1 MRVTLRPMAIS
12 STLQARSGNS
22 CELCSASDTELFAY
36 AVPPRKADADENV
49 VVLCATCHAAV
60 QAGDYE
66 DADHWRALEGSIWS
80 AEPAVQ
86 ALSHKILA
94 KLAAT
99 HSWAADTLESVSLD
113 ETVLEWA
120 NAEATAAGDQV
131 VHKDAYGAVLEAGD
145 TILLTQNLNVKGTNF
160 TAPKGTLVKKI
171 RLVPDNAE
179 QIEGKI
185 NGDTIVILTK
195 YVKKQG

>member
-1 MRVTLRPMAIS
+1 MAIS
-12 STLQARSGNS
+12 SLLQERSNNI
-22 CELCSASDTELFAY
+22 CELCGTGDSELFSY

-49 VVLCATCHAAV
+49 VVLCDVCRSAVEAADFSDV
-60 QAGDYE
+60 
-66 DADHWRALEGSIWS
+66 DHWRALEGSIWS
-80 AEPAVQ
+80 GEPSVQ
-86 ALSHKILA
+86 ALSYKILTA
-94 KLAAT
+94 LSPAE
-99 HSWAADTLESVSLD
+99 SWAADTLEAVSLD
-113 ETVLEWA
+113 EAVLEWA
-120 NAEATAAGDQV
+120 GAEATAAGDQL

-160 TAPKGTLVKKI
+160 TAPKGTAVKKI

-179 QIEGKI
+179 HIEGKI

>member
-1 MRVTLRPMAIS
+1 MAIS
-12 STLQARSGNS
+12 STLQQRSGNS
-22 CELCSASDTELFAY
+22 CEICSATGSELFSY
-36 AVPPRKADADENV
+36 AVPPRRSDADENV
-49 VVLCATCHAAV
+49 VVLCGTCD
-60 QAGDYE
+60 AGVSGNDFS

-86 ALSHKILA
+86 ALSFKILT
-94 KLAAT
+94 KLAPT
-99 HSWAADTLESVSLD
+99 QSWAADTLDSVSLD
-113 ETVLEWA
+113 ETVVEWA
-120 NAEATAAGDQV
+120 NAEDIAAGEAV
-131 VHKDAYGAVLEAGD
+131 VHKDAYGAILEAGD

-160 TAPKGTLVKKI
+160 TAPKGTAVKKI

-195 YVKKQG
+195 YVKKQVGLA